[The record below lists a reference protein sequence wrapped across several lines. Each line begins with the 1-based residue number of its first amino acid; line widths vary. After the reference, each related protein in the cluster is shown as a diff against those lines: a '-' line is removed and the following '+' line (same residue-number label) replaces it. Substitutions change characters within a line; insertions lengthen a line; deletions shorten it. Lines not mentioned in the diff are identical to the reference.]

1 VAPSRSDWPAAY
13 HPEFGLLCPAGP
25 RRRALPL
32 VMACMTVTLV
42 IGTTMGLAG
51 VHRSDRDALAATTIA
66 TDESAFAKAPAPADD
81 FAPLA
86 LHGQDFCK
94 SVAAQDPVA
103 SFLNPG
109 CSAPKPRHGRRA
121 AAARRPSL

>member
-1 VAPSRSDWPAAY
+1 
-13 HPEFGLLCPAGP
+13 
-25 RRRALPL
+25 
-32 VMACMTVTLV
+32 MACMAATLV

-51 VHRSDRDALAATTIA
+51 VHRTDRDAHAATAVA
-66 TDESAFAKAPAPADD
+66 TDEPAFVKAPAPVGD

-86 LHGQDFCK
+86 VHGQDFCK

-109 CSAPKPRHGRRA
+109 CSAPKPRHGKRA
-121 AAARRPSL
+121 AAARRPSF